1 MGGEIELMT
10 DTNGKPQ
17 LLFIDKGGKK
27 VNVGSKLSDF
37 TIVKKLG
44 EGHFGSVNL
53 VTSKITKK
61 LYAMKEIKE
70 NRYDSEQ
77 QRLEI
82 QKEIRLL
89 ENLHHP
95 HVITYFTSFR
105 ENGNFYIVTEYI
117 NGGSFEDLLKKNI
130 SQGKFIEE
138 KTIWDLLVQSLSGLL
153 YLHEN
158 KKIIHRDIKPDN
170 ILLDLEGRVK
180 ISDFGVSA
188 IKSEEVEEYVKCHGT
203 VAGPIQFMSPEMCFG
218 GSYDFK
224 SDIYMLGLTFFFMMS
239 NDLPEKRI
247 RFGPIFLPIKNPN
260 AKIPDTYSPTL
271 KKFIE
276 KLLNNPEERPS
287 TKRAYSEAI
296 AFYTCKYLQVTSI
309 FSTLECFLSIP
320 AIGPYF
326 KSEKIQSYIDSDESN
341 ENRKYVVTKIFK
353 EGLFYAD
360 PNNFNYE
367 LAKVECIKLRLM
379 LYAGKENK
387 NKDTE
392 INLFDLVPDLL
403 GHLHKEL
410 NKDSSNS
417 EAKNEEQIDNT
428 NEQAVL
434 TSTMKRFSEK
444 YRSKITDQFF
454 YLSKTTH
461 ECPDCQR
468 IIKYSSDIFSVCIMR
483 PDRAAIYLDKKNLN
497 IIDLFKHYRK
507 KRLYTNENTYCK
519 FCGKNQEKV
528 NRSKVFYTSP
538 YNLILEIE
546 YEDEKEFNLTIDEVI
561 NIQDFVEMKN
571 LSTVNYNLV
580 GAIFKEK
587 NENEYKKYVS
597 FTKKTNG
604 GWIYFDGNT
613 IKESSFNELAKH
625 NNLQMLFYSC
635 KKN

>member
-276 KLLNNPEERPS
+276 KLLNNPEDRPS

-379 LYAGKENK
+379 LYARKENK

-392 INLFDLVPDLL
+392 INLFDLIPDLL
-403 GHLHKEL
+403 THLHKEL

-417 EAKNEEQIDNT
+417 EVENEEQIDNT

-507 KRLYTNENTYCK
+507 KRLYTNENSYCK
-519 FCGKNQEKV
+519 FCGKNQENV

-604 GWIYFDGNT
+604 GWIYFNGNT

-635 KKN
+635 KN

>member
-1 MGGEIELMT
+1 MT

-392 INLFDLVPDLL
+392 INLFDLIPDLL
-403 GHLHKEL
+403 THLHKEL

-417 EAKNEEQIDNT
+417 EVENEEQIDNT

-468 IIKYSSDIFSVCIMR
+468 IIRYSSDIFSVCIMR

-507 KRLYTNENTYCK
+507 KRLYTNENSYCK
-519 FCGKNQEKV
+519 FCGKNQENV

-604 GWIYFDGNT
+604 GWIYFNGNT

-635 KKN
+635 KN

>member
-1 MGGEIELMT
+1 MT

-276 KLLNNPEERPS
+276 KLLNNPEDRPS

-507 KRLYTNENTYCK
+507 KRLYTNENSYCK
-519 FCGKNQEKV
+519 FCGKNQENV

-604 GWIYFDGNT
+604 GWIYFNGNT

-635 KKN
+635 KN

>member
-1 MGGEIELMT
+1 
-10 DTNGKPQ
+10 
-17 LLFIDKGGKK
+17 
-27 VNVGSKLSDF
+27 
-37 TIVKKLG
+37 
-44 EGHFGSVNL
+44 
-53 VTSKITKK
+53 
-61 LYAMKEIKE
+61 
-70 NRYDSEQ
+70 
-77 QRLEI
+77 LEI
-82 QKEIRLL
+82 QKEIKLL

-239 NDLPEKRI
+239 NDLPEKKI

-392 INLFDLVPDLL
+392 INLFDLIPDLL
-403 GHLHKEL
+403 THLHKEL

-417 EAKNEEQIDNT
+417 EVENEEQIDNT

-507 KRLYTNENTYCK
+507 KRLYTNENSYCK
-519 FCGKNQEKV
+519 FCGKNQENV

-604 GWIYFDGNT
+604 GWIYFNGNT

-635 KKN
+635 KN

>member
-1 MGGEIELMT
+1 
-10 DTNGKPQ
+10 
-17 LLFIDKGGKK
+17 
-27 VNVGSKLSDF
+27 
-37 TIVKKLG
+37 
-44 EGHFGSVNL
+44 
-53 VTSKITKK
+53 
-61 LYAMKEIKE
+61 
-70 NRYDSEQ
+70 
-77 QRLEI
+77 LEI
-82 QKEIRLL
+82 QKEIKLL

-188 IKSEEVEEYVKCHGT
+188 IKSEKVEEYVKCHGT

-239 NDLPEKRI
+239 NDLPEKKI

-392 INLFDLVPDLL
+392 INLFDLIPDLL
-403 GHLHKEL
+403 THLHKEL

-417 EAKNEEQIDNT
+417 EVENEEQIDNT

-507 KRLYTNENTYCK
+507 KRLYTNENSYCK
-519 FCGKNQEKV
+519 FCGKNQENV

-604 GWIYFDGNT
+604 GWIYFNGNT

-635 KKN
+635 KN

>member
-1 MGGEIELMT
+1 MT

-77 QRLEI
+77 QILEI

-239 NDLPEKRI
+239 NDLPEKKI

-392 INLFDLVPDLL
+392 INLFDLIPDLL
-403 GHLHKEL
+403 THLHKEL

-417 EAKNEEQIDNT
+417 EVENEEQIDNT

-454 YLSKTTH
+454 YLSKTIH

-468 IIKYSSDIFSVCIMR
+468 IIRYSSDIFSVCIMR

>member
-239 NDLPEKRI
+239 NDLPEKKI

-392 INLFDLVPDLL
+392 INIFDLIPDLL
-403 GHLHKEL
+403 THLHKEL

-417 EAKNEEQIDNT
+417 EVENEEQIDNT

-468 IIKYSSDIFSVCIMR
+468 IIRYSSDIFSVCIMR

-507 KRLYTNENTYCK
+507 KRLYTNENSYCK
-519 FCGKNQEKV
+519 FCGKNQENV

-604 GWIYFDGNT
+604 GWIYFNGNT

-635 KKN
+635 KN

>member
-70 NRYDSEQ
+70 NRYDSEK

-82 QKEIRLL
+82 QKEIKLL

-239 NDLPEKRI
+239 NDLPEKKI

-392 INLFDLVPDLL
+392 INLFDLIPDLL
-403 GHLHKEL
+403 THLHKEL

-417 EAKNEEQIDNT
+417 EVENEEQIDNT

-468 IIKYSSDIFSVCIMR
+468 IIRYSSDIFSVCIMR

-507 KRLYTNENTYCK
+507 KRLYTNENSYCK
-519 FCGKNQEKV
+519 FCGKNQENV

-604 GWIYFDGNT
+604 GWIYFNGNT

-635 KKN
+635 KN

>member
-70 NRYDSEQ
+70 NRYESEKQ
-77 QRLEI
+77 ILEI
-82 QKEIRLL
+82 QKEIKLL

-239 NDLPEKRI
+239 NDLPEKKI

-392 INLFDLVPDLL
+392 INLFDLIPDLL
-403 GHLHKEL
+403 THLHKEL

-417 EAKNEEQIDNT
+417 EVENEEQIDNT

-507 KRLYTNENTYCK
+507 KRLYTNENSYCK
-519 FCGKNQEKV
+519 FCGKNQENV

-604 GWIYFDGNT
+604 GWIYFNGNT

-625 NNLQMLFYSC
+625 NNLQMLFYS
-635 KKN
+635 

>member
-70 NRYDSEQ
+70 NRYDSEK

-82 QKEIRLL
+82 QKEIKLL

-188 IKSEEVEEYVKCHGT
+188 IKSEKVEEYVKCHGT

-239 NDLPEKRI
+239 NDLPEKKI

-360 PNNFNYE
+360 PNNFDYE

-454 YLSKTTH
+454 YLSKTIH

-468 IIKYSSDIFSVCIMR
+468 IIRYSSDIFSVCIMR

-625 NNLQMLFYSC
+625 NNLQMLFYS
-635 KKN
+635 

>member
-1 MGGEIELMT
+1 MT

-70 NRYDSEQ
+70 NRYESEKQ
-77 QRLEI
+77 ILEI
-82 QKEIRLL
+82 QKEIKLL

-239 NDLPEKRI
+239 NDLPEKKI

-353 EGLFYAD
+353 EGLFYVD

-392 INLFDLVPDLL
+392 INLFDLIPDLL
-403 GHLHKEL
+403 THLHKEL

-417 EAKNEEQIDNT
+417 EVENEEQIDNT

-507 KRLYTNENTYCK
+507 KRLYTNENSYCK
-519 FCGKNQEKV
+519 FCGKNQENV

-604 GWIYFDGNT
+604 GWIYFNGNT

-635 KKN
+635 KN

>member
-1 MGGEIELMT
+1 MT

-77 QRLEI
+77 QILEI

-239 NDLPEKRI
+239 NDLPEKKI

-392 INLFDLVPDLL
+392 INLFDLIPDLL
-403 GHLHKEL
+403 THLHKEL

-417 EAKNEEQIDNT
+417 EVENEEQIDNT

-507 KRLYTNENTYCK
+507 KRLYTNENSYCK
-519 FCGKNQEKV
+519 FCGKNQENV

-604 GWIYFDGNT
+604 GWIYFNGNT

-635 KKN
+635 KN

>member
-1 MGGEIELMT
+1 MT

-77 QRLEI
+77 QILEI

-239 NDLPEKRI
+239 NDLPEKKI

-507 KRLYTNENTYCK
+507 KRLYTNENSYCK
-519 FCGKNQEKV
+519 FCGKNQENV

-625 NNLQMLFYSC
+625 NNLQMLFYS
-635 KKN
+635 

>member
-70 NRYDSEQ
+70 NRYDSEK

-82 QKEIRLL
+82 QKEIKLL

-239 NDLPEKRI
+239 NDLPEKKI

-454 YLSKTTH
+454 YLSKTIH

-468 IIKYSSDIFSVCIMR
+468 IIRYSSDIFSVCIMR

-528 NRSKVFYTSP
+528 NRSKVFYSSP

>member
-1 MGGEIELMT
+1 MT

-77 QRLEI
+77 QILEI

-188 IKSEEVEEYVKCHGT
+188 IKSEKVEEYVKCHGT

-239 NDLPEKRI
+239 NDLPEKKI

-360 PNNFNYE
+360 PNNFDYE

-454 YLSKTTH
+454 YLSKTIH

-468 IIKYSSDIFSVCIMR
+468 IIRYSSDIFSVCIMR

-625 NNLQMLFYSC
+625 NNLQMLFYS
-635 KKN
+635 

>member
-1 MGGEIELMT
+1 MT

-70 NRYDSEQ
+70 NRYESEK

-82 QKEIRLL
+82 QKEIKLL

-239 NDLPEKRI
+239 NDLPEKKI

-392 INLFDLVPDLL
+392 INLFDLIPDLL
-403 GHLHKEL
+403 THLHKEL

-417 EAKNEEQIDNT
+417 EVENEEQIDNT

-507 KRLYTNENTYCK
+507 KRLYTNENSYCK
-519 FCGKNQEKV
+519 FCGKNQENV

-604 GWIYFDGNT
+604 GWIYFNGNT

-635 KKN
+635 KN

>member
-1 MGGEIELMT
+1 
-10 DTNGKPQ
+10 
-17 LLFIDKGGKK
+17 
-27 VNVGSKLSDF
+27 
-37 TIVKKLG
+37 
-44 EGHFGSVNL
+44 
-53 VTSKITKK
+53 
-61 LYAMKEIKE
+61 
-70 NRYDSEQ
+70 
-77 QRLEI
+77 
-82 QKEIRLL
+82 
-89 ENLHHP
+89 
-95 HVITYFTSFR
+95 
-105 ENGNFYIVTEYI
+105 
-117 NGGSFEDLLKKNI
+117 
-130 SQGKFIEE
+130 
-138 KTIWDLLVQSLSGLL
+138 
-153 YLHEN
+153 
-158 KKIIHRDIKPDN
+158 
-170 ILLDLEGRVK
+170 
-180 ISDFGVSA
+180 
-188 IKSEEVEEYVKCHGT
+188 
-203 VAGPIQFMSPEMCFG
+203 
-218 GSYDFK
+218 
-224 SDIYMLGLTFFFMMS
+224 
-239 NDLPEKRI
+239 
-247 RFGPIFLPIKNPN
+247 
-260 AKIPDTYSPTL
+260 
-271 KKFIE
+271 
-276 KLLNNPEERPS
+276 
-287 TKRAYSEAI
+287 
-296 AFYTCKYLQVTSI
+296 
-309 FSTLECFLSIP
+309 
-320 AIGPYF
+320 
-326 KSEKIQSYIDSDESN
+326 
-341 ENRKYVVTKIFK
+341 
-353 EGLFYAD
+353 
-360 PNNFNYE
+360 
-367 LAKVECIKLRLM
+367 M

-507 KRLYTNENTYCK
+507 KRLYTNENSYCK
-519 FCGKNQEKV
+519 FCGKNQENV

-604 GWIYFDGNT
+604 GWIYFNGNT

-635 KKN
+635 KN

>member
-77 QRLEI
+77 QILEI

-239 NDLPEKRI
+239 NDLPEKKI

-507 KRLYTNENTYCK
+507 KRLYTNENSYCK
-519 FCGKNQEKV
+519 FCGKNQENV

-604 GWIYFDGNT
+604 GWIYFNGNT

-625 NNLQMLFYSC
+625 NNLQMLFYS
-635 KKN
+635 

>member
-70 NRYDSEQ
+70 NRYDSEK

-82 QKEIRLL
+82 QKEIKLL

-239 NDLPEKRI
+239 NDLPEKKI

-360 PNNFNYE
+360 PNNFDYE

-454 YLSKTTH
+454 YLSKTIH

-468 IIKYSSDIFSVCIMR
+468 IIRYSSDIFSVCIMR

-625 NNLQMLFYSC
+625 NNLQMLFYS
-635 KKN
+635 

>member
-1 MGGEIELMT
+1 MT

-434 TSTMKRFSEK
+434 ISTMKRFSEK

-454 YLSKTTH
+454 YLSKTIH

-468 IIKYSSDIFSVCIMR
+468 IIRYSSDIFSVCIMR

>member
-1 MGGEIELMT
+1 MT

-77 QRLEI
+77 QILEI

-239 NDLPEKRI
+239 NDLPEKKI

-507 KRLYTNENTYCK
+507 KRLYTNENSYCK
-519 FCGKNQEKV
+519 FCGKNQENV

-604 GWIYFDGNT
+604 GWIYFNGNT

-635 KKN
+635 KN

>member
-70 NRYDSEQ
+70 NRYESEKQ
-77 QRLEI
+77 ILEI

-239 NDLPEKRI
+239 NDLPEKKI

-392 INLFDLVPDLL
+392 INLFDLIPDLL
-403 GHLHKEL
+403 THLHKEL

-417 EAKNEEQIDNT
+417 EVENEEQIDNT

-507 KRLYTNENTYCK
+507 KRLYTNENSYCK
-519 FCGKNQEKV
+519 FCGKNQENV

-604 GWIYFDGNT
+604 GWIYFNGNT

-625 NNLQMLFYSC
+625 NNLQMLFYS
-635 KKN
+635 

>member
-70 NRYDSEQ
+70 NRYDSEK

-239 NDLPEKRI
+239 NDLPEKKI

-392 INLFDLVPDLL
+392 INLFDLIPDLL
-403 GHLHKEL
+403 THLHKEL

-417 EAKNEEQIDNT
+417 EVENEEQIDNT

-468 IIKYSSDIFSVCIMR
+468 IIRYSSDIFSVCIMR

-604 GWIYFDGNT
+604 GWIYFNGNT

-635 KKN
+635 KN

>member
-1 MGGEIELMT
+1 MT

-77 QRLEI
+77 QILEI

-188 IKSEEVEEYVKCHGT
+188 IKSEEVEEYVKCHDT

-239 NDLPEKRI
+239 NDLPEKKI

-507 KRLYTNENTYCK
+507 KRLYTNENSYCK
-519 FCGKNQEKV
+519 FCGKNQENV

-604 GWIYFDGNT
+604 GWIYFNGNT

-635 KKN
+635 KN

>member
-1 MGGEIELMT
+1 MT

-77 QRLEI
+77 QILEI

-239 NDLPEKRI
+239 NDLPEKKI

-454 YLSKTTH
+454 YLSKTIH

-468 IIKYSSDIFSVCIMR
+468 IIRYSSDIFSVCIMR

>member
-70 NRYDSEQ
+70 NRYESEK

-82 QKEIRLL
+82 QKEIKLL

-239 NDLPEKRI
+239 NDLPEKKI

-392 INLFDLVPDLL
+392 INLFDLIPDLL
-403 GHLHKEL
+403 THLHKEL

-417 EAKNEEQIDNT
+417 EVENEEQIDNT

-507 KRLYTNENTYCK
+507 KRLYTNENSYCK
-519 FCGKNQEKV
+519 FCGKNQENV

-604 GWIYFDGNT
+604 GWIYFNGNT

-635 KKN
+635 KN

>member
-77 QRLEI
+77 QILEI

-239 NDLPEKRI
+239 NDLPEKKI

-392 INLFDLVPDLL
+392 INLFDLIPDLL
-403 GHLHKEL
+403 THLHKEL

-417 EAKNEEQIDNT
+417 EVENEEQIDNT

>member
-1 MGGEIELMT
+1 
-10 DTNGKPQ
+10 
-17 LLFIDKGGKK
+17 
-27 VNVGSKLSDF
+27 
-37 TIVKKLG
+37 
-44 EGHFGSVNL
+44 
-53 VTSKITKK
+53 
-61 LYAMKEIKE
+61 MKEIKE

-434 TSTMKRFSEK
+434 ISTMKRFSEK

-454 YLSKTTH
+454 YLSKTIH

-468 IIKYSSDIFSVCIMR
+468 IIRYSSDIFSVCIMR